1 MLFKKK
7 KKPTKAGSSKG
18 WCCRGSGYF
27 NKLLVLLSCCT
38 DWQKRHWQ
46 KEQQNQDN
54 YGAITNVWHN
64 KNPNKQGIASKLN
77 CKRLKITAG
86 LETARRGKQFSSIQ
100 RVFSIPPFG
109 VREPLGCVQGFCWT
123 PGPGGAGLSSVA
135 KQVGTGGV
143 AGGGLSLINYYAK
156 TTKKARLIYVECL
169 VPAGLQLSL
178 GKRKAKPTFAHL
190 DVCRAAFEVECVI
203 SQCLCFQ

>member
-54 YGAITNVWHN
+54 YGAITNVWH
-64 KNPNKQGIASKLN
+64 KKNKQTRN
-77 CKRLKITAG
+77 CLQIELQTFKNNSG
-86 LETARRGKQFSSIQ
+86 LGDSS
-100 RVFSIPPFG
+100 
-109 VREPLGCVQGFCWT
+109 
-123 PGPGGAGLSSVA
+123 
-135 KQVGTGGV
+135 
-143 AGGGLSLINYYAK
+143 
-156 TTKKARLIYVECL
+156 
-169 VPAGLQLSL
+169 
-178 GKRKAKPTFAHL
+178 
-190 DVCRAAFEVECVI
+190 
-203 SQCLCFQ
+203 